1 MAAGVV
7 PLGPFTVST
16 PWTGH
21 KFAMTRITNSLL
33 ALAGAAGMAFT
44 LPAYAGEQEAI
55 ATPVAAEV
63 DEAPQG
69 EGPALWKVADEDTT
83 IYLFGT
89 VHALPRDVVWYS
101 GKIADALG
109 NSDMLVTEVIMDDE
123 GQAKMQQ
130 LVMSTALLPAGK
142 DLRSMLSEDQRSEY
156 EAALARLGLP
166 PQSFDRFEP
175 WYAALMVSMLPLLQ
189 QGYDPNSGAEKV
201 LENSAGTGI
210 PRGQLE
216 TIESQM
222 GLFDSLGTEAQI
234 DYLMQTVEQVD
245 EIKPLLDA
253 MVAEWLE
260 GDADA
265 LAELMNRG
273 MTDGELLEVLL
284 YKRNRA
290 WAEWIDERLDE
301 PGTVFVAVGAGHL
314 AGQHSV
320 QDALTARGIATARV
334 Q

>member
-1 MAAGVV
+1 
-7 PLGPFTVST
+7 
-16 PWTGH
+16 
-21 KFAMTRITNSLL
+21 MTRLTKSLL
-33 ALAGAAGMAFT
+33 ALASAASMAFT
-44 LPAYAGEQEAI
+44 LPACASEQEVVA
-55 ATPVAAEV
+55 APVAAEL
-63 DEAPQG
+63 EKAQET
-69 EGPALWKVADEDTT
+69 EGPALWQVADEDTT

-89 VHALPRDVVWYS
+89 VHALPKEVVWYR

-109 NSDMLVTEVIMDDE
+109 NSDILVTEVIMDAA

-130 LVMSTALLPAGK
+130 LVMSTAILPANEN
-142 DLRSMLSEDQRSEY
+142 LRDMLSEEQRTEY
-156 EAALARLGLP
+156 EAALAKIGLP

-201 LENSAGTGI
+201 LENSARAGI
-210 PRGQLE
+210 PRGELE

-222 GLFDSLGTEAQI
+222 GLFDSLGTDAQI
-234 DYLMQTVEQVD
+234 DYLMQTVAQVD

-265 LAELMNRG
+265 LAEMMNQG
-273 MTDGELLEVLL
+273 MTDAELLEALL

-314 AGQHSV
+314 AGDQSV
-320 QDALTARGIATARV
+320 QDALAARGIATARI